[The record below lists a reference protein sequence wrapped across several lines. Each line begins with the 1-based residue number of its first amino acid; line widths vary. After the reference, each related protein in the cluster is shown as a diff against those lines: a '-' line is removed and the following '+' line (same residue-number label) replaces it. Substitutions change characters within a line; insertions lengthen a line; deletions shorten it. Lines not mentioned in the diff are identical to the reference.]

1 MGPRRRDVQDRDPG
15 RARATA
21 SRPLHFR
28 DAYLAQAIDAGLV
41 EMTIPSKPSSRL
53 DRYRLTAA
61 GVSWRVTNDSA
72 EEE

>member
-1 MGPRRRDVQDRDPG
+1 
-15 RARATA
+15 
-21 SRPLHFR
+21 
-28 DAYLAQAIDAGLV
+28 
-41 EMTIPSKPSSRL
+41 MTIPSKPSSRL